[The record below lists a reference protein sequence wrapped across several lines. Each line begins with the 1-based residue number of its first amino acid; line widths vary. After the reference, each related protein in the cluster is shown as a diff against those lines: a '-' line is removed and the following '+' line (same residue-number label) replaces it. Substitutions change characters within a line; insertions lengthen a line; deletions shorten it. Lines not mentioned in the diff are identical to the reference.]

1 MSTTSKSPRKVLLA
15 AYAIGR
21 TALPDHPHRCAP
33 RIFTQPQL
41 FACLALKAFFK
52 TDYRGI
58 AAYLHD
64 LPDLR
69 HAIGLK
75 RTPHFTT
82 LQKAADRF
90 MRQAIARQLLSASVQ
105 WNLQR
110 RRRIRLAAIDATGFE
125 TRHVSPYF
133 VRRRSR
139 TPGVWQTTTYTRFPK
154 MGGACDCDSHVILA
168 LWLGSGPGSD
178 VKHFTRLLWNATRRV
193 KINTVVADAGYD
205 AEASH
210 VFARETLGIRSIIP
224 ARIGRPTARPPTG
237 RWRRHMRQRFN
248 RTAYGQR
255 WQIETV
261 FSMIKRRMTACL
273 AGRSYW
279 SRCREMML
287 LAITHNAMI
296 LLCMRRFST
305 EHSRPLFR
313 LQQFFLDKSN
323 CM

>member
-21 TALPDHPHRCAP
+21 TALPDHPHRFAP
-33 RIFTQPQL
+33 RKFTQPQL
-41 FACLALKAFFK
+41 FACLVLKAFFK

-58 AAYLHD
+58 AAYLND

-69 HAIGLK
+69 RTIGLIH
-75 RTPHFTT
+75 TPHFTT

-90 MRQAIARQLLSASVQ
+90 MRQAVARQLLGASVQ
-105 WNLQR
+105 LNLHR
-110 RRRIRLAAIDATGFE
+110 RRRVQLAALDATGFE

-139 TPGVWQTTTYTRFPK
+139 VPGLWQTTTYTRYPK
-154 MGGACDCDSHVILA
+154 MAAVCDCTNHIILA
-168 LWLGSGPGSD
+168 LWLGSGPGAD
-178 VKHFTRLLWNATRRV
+178 VKHFVRLLWDAMRQA
-193 KINTVVADAGYD
+193 KIDTIVADAGYD

-210 VFARETLGIRSIIP
+210 VFAREYVEVRSIIP

-237 RWRRHMRQRFN
+237 RWRRQMRQRFN
-248 RTAYGQR
+248 RKLYGQR
-255 WQIETV
+255 WQMETV

-296 LLCMRRFST
+296 LLCMGRFST
-305 EHSRPLFR
+305 EHVRNRNSVAERR
-313 LQQFFLDKSN
+313 R
-323 CM
+323 